1 MRFTTTV
8 AIVTTLGLFAT
19 TEPCARDV
27 TVGVVL
33 DGPSQRQMLPLE
45 LLEREVA
52 QLMQGEF
59 LVRFPREKI
68 LDGGWTIDGIRRASG
83 ILLADPTVDI
93 VITNGLLASHEI
105 SHIDPLPK
113 PVIAPIVADPVLQ
126 RLPAHDGTSGR
137 RNLVYLA
144 DDHTIGADLDL
155 FHEMLG
161 FRHLAILVDRLFL
174 ETLPE
179 LLQTTAAARARLGID
194 ISLVPVED
202 DADAALA
209 ALPPGVDAVYIPPL
223 PRVDETDM
231 RQLAEQLIEKRLPSF
246 ALLGVDMLERG
257 FLMTGSGRNVDVTRA
272 TRRVALNLQSILLGT
287 DAGTLKVGLS
297 QPQKLAINMRTAR
310 AIGYSPRWE
319 ELESAIVVNG
329 EPAASGERFTL
340 VEALQRTLSSN
351 LALRIDDLDRAIA
364 ADQVQ
369 AARAGLL
376 PQLSSGLTTTTI
388 DRDRANPAFTP
399 EREGSIGLSASQVI
413 YSESL
418 RANFDIARLLRDA
431 QDQAFRQRLLD
442 TIAATA
448 TAYLQVLQAL
458 AERAVRTSNVSV
470 TELNLELAM
479 TRRRIGQA
487 GRADVLRWQS
497 QLATDRQRLYTATA
511 DADQAATELKRI
523 LNLDLNSAIEVDD
536 TGVPAL
542 IALLDSDR
550 FQRFFDSPQKLSTF
564 LRYHVELATRNAPE
578 LLELENETASVAR
591 GLLAARRAYYV
602 PDLSITGQAT
612 TNLLRGGRGAS
623 LRGTG
628 LDNDEWSIGLQAT
641 LPLYEG
647 GARAADTSLFRHQL
661 RQLDLQ
667 RDNVRDI
674 VEARAIAAMQK
685 AGGTYPAIRL
695 SREAATA
702 ARSNLELVTQAYSVG
717 TMSVTDLINA
727 QDAALAA
734 KLSEAQARYAF
745 MIDFI
750 EVLRSVADFGLL
762 LEPDGSENWY
772 RQADEYF
779 ARHAR

>member
-1 MRFTTTV
+1 M
-8 AIVTTLGLFAT
+8 LFRILAT
-19 TEPCARDV
+19 TITGFALLASANLQAREV

-33 DGPSQRQMLPLE
+33 DGPSQRQMLPLDVIE
-45 LLEREVA
+45 QEVT
-52 QLMQGEF
+52 QLMQREF
-59 LVRFPREKI
+59 AVNFPPTKM
-68 LDGGWTIDGIRRASG
+68 LDGGWTIDGIRRAVRT
-83 ILLADPTVDI
+83 LLADPAVDI
-93 VITNGLLASHEI
+93 VITNGLLASHEVSRI
-105 SHIDPLPK
+105 ERLPK

-126 RLPAHDGTSGR
+126 RLPERDGSSGR

-155 FHEMLG
+155 FHDMLG
-161 FRHLAILVDRLFL
+161 FRHLAILIDRLFL
-174 ETLPE
+174 ESLPE
-179 LLQTTAAARARLGID
+179 LLQTTAAAKARLGIE
-194 ISLVPVED
+194 IALVPVED
-202 DADAALA
+202 DAQAALA
-209 ALPPGVDAVYIPPL
+209 AMPPAVDAVYIPPL
-223 PRVDETDM
+223 PRVNAANM
-231 RQLAEQLIEKRLPSF
+231 RRLAEQLIEKRLPSF
-246 ALLGVDMLERG
+246 SLLGVDMLELG

-272 TRRVALNLQSILLGT
+272 SRRVALNLQSILLGT

-310 AIGYSPRWE
+310 AIGYSPRWR
-319 ELESAIVVNG
+319 ELETAIIVND
-329 EPAASGERFTL
+329 EPAVTDERFTL
-340 VEALQRTLSSN
+340 VGALQRAIDSN
-351 LALRIDDLDRAIA
+351 LALRIDDLERAIA
-364 ADQVQ
+364 ADQVT

-376 PQLSSGLTTTTI
+376 PRLSSAVTATTI

-399 EREGSIGLSASQVI
+399 EREGSIGVSASQVI

-418 RANFDIARLLRDA
+418 RSNFDIARLLRDA

-442 TIAATA
+442 TIANTA
-448 TAYLQVLQAL
+448 TTYLQVLQAL
-458 AERAVRTSNVSV
+458 AERSVRASNVSV
-470 TELNLELAM
+470 TEFNLELAI
-479 TRRRIGQA
+479 TRQRIGQA
-487 GRADVLRWQS
+487 GRGDVLRWQS

-523 LNLDLNSAIEVDD
+523 LNIDLNTGVEVDD
-536 TGVPAL
+536 TGIPAL

-550 FQRFFDSPQKLSTF
+550 FQRFFDNPQKLATF
-564 LRYHVELATRNAPE
+564 RRYHVELATQNAPE
-578 LLELENETASVAR
+578 LIELENQAASVAR

-628 LDNDEWSIGLQAT
+628 LDDDEWSIGLQAT

-674 VEARAIAAMQK
+674 VESRAIAAMQK

-702 ARSNLELVTQAYSVG
+702 ARSNLELVTEAYSVG

-750 EVLRSVADFGLL
+750 AVLRSVADFDLL
-762 LEPDGSENWY
+762 LEPNGSENWY
-772 RQADEYF
+772 QQADEYF
-779 ARHAR
+779 AGHAR

>member
-1 MRFTTTV
+1 MPSGKLLAFITGLWLT
-8 AIVTTLGLFAT
+8 AAADLG
-19 TEPCARDV
+19 AREV

-33 DGPSQRQMLPLE
+33 DGPSQRQMLPIDLVE
-45 LLEREVA
+45 QEVTQLLQRE
-52 QLMQGEF
+52 F
-59 LVRFPREKI
+59 TVRFPRDKTR
-68 LDGGWTIDGIRRASG
+68 DGGWTIDGIRQATRT
-83 ILLADPTVDI
+83 LLADPSVDI

-105 SHIDPLPK
+105 SRIDPLSK

-126 RLPAHDGTSGR
+126 RLPERDGTSGR

-155 FHEMLG
+155 FHDLIG
-161 FRHLAILVDRLFL
+161 FRHLAILIDRLFL
-174 ETLPE
+174 ESLPE
-179 LLQTTAAARARLGID
+179 LLQTVASARARLAID
-194 ISLVPVED
+194 IALVPVED
-202 DADAALA
+202 NVDAALA
-209 ALPPGVDAVYIPPL
+209 SMPPGVDAVYLPPL
-223 PRVDETDM
+223 PRVDETAM
-231 RQLAEQLIEKRLPSF
+231 RQLAERLIDRQLPSYS
-246 ALLGVDMLERG
+246 LLGGDMLELG
-257 FLMTGSGRNVDVTRA
+257 FLMTGSGRDVDVTRA
-272 TRRVALNLQSILLGT
+272 SRRVALNLQSILLGK

-310 AIGYSPRWE
+310 AIAYSPRWQ
-319 ELESAIVVNG
+319 ELEAAIIVNG
-329 EPAASGERFTL
+329 ERAIEGDRFTL
-340 VEALQRTLSSN
+340 VEALRRTIDSN

-364 ADQVQ
+364 GDQVA

-376 PQLSSGLTTTTI
+376 PQLGSGLTATTI
-388 DRDRANPAFTP
+388 DRDRANPAFVP
-399 EREGSIGLSASQVI
+399 EREGSIAVSASQVI
-413 YSESL
+413 YSETL
-418 RANFDIARLLRDA
+418 RSNFDIARLLRDA

-442 TIAATA
+442 TIADTA

-458 AERAVRTSNVSV
+458 AERSVRASNVSV
-470 TELNLELAM
+470 TELNLELAL
-479 TRRRIGQA
+479 TRQRIGQV
-487 GRADVLRWQS
+487 GRGDVLRWQS

-511 DADQAATELKRI
+511 DADRAATELKRI
-523 LNLDLNSAIEVDD
+523 LDLDLNTDIEVDD
-536 TGVPAL
+536 TGIPAL

-550 FQRFFDSPQKLSTF
+550 FQRFFDNPQKLATF
-564 LRYHVELATRNAPE
+564 RRYHVELATRNAPE
-578 LLELENETASVAR
+578 LIEIERQADSAAR

-628 LDNDEWSIGLQAT
+628 LDDDEWSIGLQAT

-661 RQLDLQ
+661 RQLELQ
-667 RDNVRDI
+667 RDNIRDV
-674 VEARAIAAMQK
+674 VEARAIAAIQK
-685 AGGTYPAIRL
+685 TGGTYPAIRL
-695 SREAATA
+695 SREAAAA

-750 EVLRSVADFGLL
+750 AVLRSVADFDLL
-762 LEPDGSENWY
+762 LEADGSEKWY
-772 RQADEYF
+772 QQADDYF
-779 ARHAR
+779 ARHAP